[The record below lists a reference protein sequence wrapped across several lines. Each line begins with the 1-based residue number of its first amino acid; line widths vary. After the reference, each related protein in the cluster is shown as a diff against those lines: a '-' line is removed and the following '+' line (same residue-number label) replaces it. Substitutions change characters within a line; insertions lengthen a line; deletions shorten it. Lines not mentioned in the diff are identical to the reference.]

1 MGLMELSLL
10 MSIQRG
16 RRRQRIQTNDGSLT
30 SVSKRKSPPF
40 QQDGN
45 SDGGKRMKYP
55 GPVLPEEIWCH
66 IHSLMPMQAAAQAA
80 CVSRSFL
87 DSWRCYPNLTFS
99 RGIQC
104 RNVNAHEKDEI
115 VTNLTTKVDRSLV
128 KHSGITK
135 KLKLEF
141 YNCNVK
147 ACDLDRWL
155 QIGVTPAIEELTVQL
170 PWDRKKYKFPWPLL
184 SNGSGNSIRYLNLS
198 NCAFRPTVRLGLR
211 SLTKLCL
218 CDVRITG
225 DELACL
231 LDSAFVLEQL
241 ILQRCSKIISLKI
254 PSWLQKLSDL
264 EVFECERLQAMEVE
278 AQYISKINFAAVDE
292 LGQLSLGQSLQL
304 KILEISYY
312 GAVCYARAELPSSFP
327 SLESLTIFSWSE
339 MVSTPMVPSKF
350 SYLKHLRVVFPARS
364 LSPTYDHCSLIS
376 FFDASPSLETF
387 FLQVVPMYAKHPSIF
402 ADPSDLRKMP
412 EHRHDKLKNVKIVGF
427 SSSKS
432 LVELTCHILEST
444 TSLEYLTLDT
454 TDGHS
459 PPRCSSVHNMG
470 KCFPIDRDVILEA
483 HKALLAIRTY
493 IQGIVPSKVKFTVGK
508 PCSQCH
514 AV

>member
-1 MGLMELSLL
+1 ME
-10 MSIQRG
+10 I
-16 RRRQRIQTNDGSLT
+16 
-30 SVSKRKSPPF
+30 
-40 QQDGN
+40 
-45 SDGGKRMKYP
+45 
-55 GPVLPEEIWCH
+55 
-66 IHSLMPMQAAAQAA
+66 
-80 CVSRSFL
+80 
-87 DSWRCYPNLTFS
+87 
-99 RGIQC
+99 
-104 RNVNAHEKDEI
+104 
-115 VTNLTTKVDRSLV
+115 
-128 KHSGITK
+128 
-135 KLKLEF
+135 
-141 YNCNVK
+141 
-147 ACDLDRWL
+147 
-155 QIGVTPAIEELTVQL
+155 
-170 PWDRKKYKFPWPLL
+170 
-184 SNGSGNSIRYLNLS
+184 
-198 NCAFRPTVRLGLR
+198 
-211 SLTKLCL
+211 
-218 CDVRITG
+218 
-225 DELACL
+225 
-231 LDSAFVLEQL
+231 
-241 ILQRCSKIISLKI
+241 
-254 PSWLQKLSDL
+254 
-264 EVFECERLQAMEVE
+264 E
-278 AQYISKINFAAVDE
+278 AQYLSKINFAAVDE

-304 KILEISYY
+304 KILEIYYY
-312 GAVCYARAELPSSFP
+312 GAVCYARAKLPSSFP

-339 MVSTPMVPSKF
+339 MVSTPMAPSKF
-350 SYLKHLRVVFPARS
+350 SYLKHLRVVFLARS

-493 IQGIVPSKVKFTVGK
+493 IQGIVPSKLKFTVGK